1 MLTARIHI
9 MKYSEERAAQRA
21 NSERLN
27 LVLAYLTD
35 EDMHVRKRY
44 KAEGKKKTSVRIR
57 EPDKLPIST
66 NQTRKTSC
74 FLGH

>member
-1 MLTARIHI
+1 MDLKVWEHADSWIHI

-44 KAEGKKKTSVRIR
+44 KAEGKKKNIC
-57 EPDKLPIST
+57 ED
-66 NQTRKTSC
+66 
-74 FLGH
+74 